1 MQPWRVATEPASA
14 PGPAPEAPA
23 RRFSRRTLIVAAS
36 VAAVL
41 LVGGGVAAGL
51 ALAGD
56 DDAPAAAPSPSAPA
70 DDDARPTPDPSPTD
84 AATDAPCE
92 VDYVVRD
99 SWPGGFT
106 VDVTVRNLAEPLDG
120 WTLAWTFAG
129 DEWIGNLWN
138 AQLEQPTAD
147 APGPDVVV
155 RSLDYNAELGTGAS
169 TSFGFVGEGA
179 SVTPPTEFRL
189 ADQVCGRPGEGDD
202 PTARPDAAPA
212 PGAGTPLYVDPDTQA
227 AEAAAA
233 ATGEARALLTRI
245 AETPQSFWVTDQ
257 DPARAAAAV
266 RDYTTRADDAGALG
280 VLVVYAVP
288 GRDCGLYSAGGV
300 EGSGYATWVDAV
312 ADALVGEPWVV
323 LEPDALPMLGD
334 CDGQGDRVG
343 YLRYAAQALTDAGA
357 RVYLDIGHAHWLSAE
372 EAAARLNQVGFDD
385 AVGFALNTSN
395 YQTTADSIAYGERV
409 SALTGG
415 ATYVVDTSRNGNGS
429 NGEWCNP
436 RGRALGEQPRVV
448 DDETALD
455 ALLWVKLPG
464 ESDGTCNG
472 GPAAGEW
479 FGEIALELARNAG

>member
-1 MQPWRVATEPASA
+1 MATEPV
-14 PGPAPEAPA
+14 PTEPA
-23 RRFSRRTLIVAAS
+23 RRVSRRTLVVALS
-36 VAAVL
+36 VAAVV
-41 LVGGGVAAGL
+41 LVGGGVAVGL

-56 DDAPAAAPSPSAPA
+56 DDAPTAAPSPSAPA
-70 DDDARPTPDPSPTD
+70 DAGARPAPDPSPADTP
-84 AATDAPCE
+84 TGDAPCE

-106 VDVTVRNLAEPLDG
+106 VDVSVRNLAEPLDG

-129 DEWIGNLWN
+129 DERIGNLWN
-138 AQLEQPTAD
+138 AELVQPTAD

-155 RSLDYNAELGTGAS
+155 RSMDYNAELATGAS
-169 TSFGFVGEGA
+169 TSFGFVGEGTSA
-179 SVTPPTEFRL
+179 SPPAEFRL
-189 ADQVCGRPGEGDD
+189 ADQVCGRPGEDD
-202 PTARPDAAPA
+202 ADAGATPRPDAAPA
-212 PGAGTPLYVDPDTQA
+212 PDAGTPLYVNPDTQA

-233 ATGEARALLTRI
+233 ASGEARTLLARI

-257 DPARAAAAV
+257 NPATAAAAV

-280 VLVVYAVP
+280 VLVVYAIP

-300 EGSGYATWVDAV
+300 EGSAYATWVDAV
-312 ADALVGEPWVV
+312 ADAVVGEPWVV

-343 YLRYAAQALTDAGA
+343 YLRYAARALTDAGA

-395 YQTTADSIAYGERV
+395 YQSTADSIAYGERV

-436 RGRALGEQPRVV
+436 RGRALGDQPRVV
-448 DDETALD
+448 DDATALD

-472 GPAAGEW
+472 GPAAGAW
-479 FGEIALELARNAG
+479 FQEIALELARNAG

>member
-1 MQPWRVATEPASA
+1 MATEPA
-14 PGPAPEAPA
+14 PAPAPA
-23 RRFSRRTLIVAAS
+23 SPRFSRRTLV
-36 VAAVL
+36 VGAAVL
-41 LVGGGVAAGL
+41 AVVLVAGGVAVGL

-56 DDAPAAAPSPSAPA
+56 DDAPAAAPSPTASPE
-70 DDDARPTPDPSPTD
+70 DARPTPDATLTEP
-84 AATDAPCE
+84 AATDAPCT

-129 DEWIGNLWN
+129 DERIGNLWN
-138 AQLEQPTAD
+138 AQLVQPTAA

-155 RSLDYNAELGTGAS
+155 RSLDYNAELATGAS
-169 TSFGFVGEGA
+169 TSFGFVGEGT
-179 SVTPPTEFRL
+179 STTPPAEFRL
-189 ADQVCGRPGEGDD
+189 ADQVCGAPGDAADAAAPG
-202 PTARPDAAPA
+202 PDAAPA
-212 PGAGTPLYVDPDTQA
+212 PDAGTPLYVDPDTQA

-257 DPARAAAAV
+257 NPTSAAAAV

-280 VLVVYAVP
+280 VLVVYAIP

-300 EGSGYATWVDAV
+300 EGSAYATWVDAV
-312 ADALVGEPWVV
+312 ADAVVGEPWVV

-343 YLRYAAQALTDAGA
+343 YLRYAAEALTDAGA
-357 RVYLDIGHAHWLSAE
+357 RVYVDIGHARWLSAE
-372 EAAARLNQVGFDD
+372 EAAARLNQVGLDH

-415 ATYVVDTSRNGNGS
+415 ASYVIDTSRNGNGS

-448 DDETALD
+448 DDGTALD

-472 GPAAGEW
+472 GPAAGAW
-479 FGEIALELARNAG
+479 FEDIALELARNAAG